1 MSFDPVAATAAYIDS
16 LGPEAL
22 EKAQAYTAGG
32 HWLLLWGLLVSLVVT
47 FLVMRS
53 GLLLRLQRKIGPRR
67 HNLAAFVVSTAALL
81 LMSLLTLPWTL
92 WTDYFR
98 DKGYGRTSQ
107 PLADW
112 MLQGSI
118 SLLIGAVFGGLF
130 CVGLYALIRRAG
142 KRWWIWSGG
151 LVAVAITFIMLA
163 GPTLI
168 EPIFN
173 DYKPLPAGEVRTA
186 LESQAEKAGV
196 PKDRIFVYD
205 GSRQSNNFTA
215 NVSGLFGS
223 ARIAISDVALK
234 GASLDEVQA
243 VTGHEIGH
251 YVLGHIWRIVAIMS
265 VLAMLFFF
273 LADRLFP
280 AFSRLFGSRIPI
292 SEPASFPVLYFFSG
306 IFMLLA
312 QPILNAD
319 SRADETA
326 ADRYSLETVNLPDA
340 LSSALVKTAEYRY
353 PRPSRLQELLFYT
366 HPSVENRVLAAMEWK
381 AAHPPVD
388 TEPAPVAD
396 ETPPP
401 APAH

>member
-1 MSFDPVAATAAYIDS
+1 
-16 LGPEAL
+16 
-22 EKAQAYTAGG
+22 
-32 HWLLLWGLLVSLVVT
+32 
-47 FLVMRS
+47 
-53 GLLLRLQRKIGPRR
+53 
-67 HNLAAFVVSTAALL
+67 
-81 LMSLLTLPWTL
+81 
-92 WTDYFR
+92 
-98 DKGYGRTSQ
+98 
-107 PLADW
+107 
-112 MLQGSI
+112 
-118 SLLIGAVFGGLF
+118 
-130 CVGLYALIRRAG
+130 
-142 KRWWIWSGG
+142 
-151 LVAVAITFIMLA
+151 VAVAITFIMLA

-292 SEPASFPVLYFFSG
+292 SEPASFPVLYFFSS

>member
-1 MSFDPVAATAAYIDS
+1 MTIIRQPDAKTSAAASGSAQMLNSAEAVMLPPS
-16 LGPEAL
+16 LRAPPM
-22 EKAQAYTAGG
+22 T
-32 HWLLLWGLLVSLVVT
+32 T
-47 FLVMRS
+47 T
-53 GLLLRLQRKIGPRR
+53 GPRWPA
-67 HNLAAFVVSTAALL
+67 NL
-81 LMSLLTLPWTL
+81 
-92 WTDYFR
+92 
-98 DKGYGRTSQ
+98 
-107 PLADW
+107 
-112 MLQGSI
+112 
-118 SLLIGAVFGGLF
+118 
-130 CVGLYALIRRAG
+130 
-142 KRWWIWSGG
+142 
-151 LVAVAITFIMLA
+151 
-163 GPTLI
+163 
-168 EPIFN
+168 
-173 DYKPLPAGEVRTA
+173 
-186 LESQAEKAGV
+186 
-196 PKDRIFVYD
+196 
-205 GSRQSNNFTA
+205 
-215 NVSGLFGS
+215 GS